1 MTEPSM
7 LVSDRP
13 VVQARPQLTAAQKA
27 LLERK
32 VLPLNS
38 LLHGACYKG
47 FLDDMTTIGRW
58 HAQKRRFVFWEHNMQ
73 QPQSKSTPHVAD
85 LGTGPRFAPLSQQEA
100 EAGPHIS
107 DFAFETTR

>member
-1 MTEPSM
+1 MTVPSM

-13 VVQARPQLTAAQKA
+13 VAQAKPQLTAAQKA

-38 LLHGACYKG
+38 LLHGACYNG
-47 FLDDMTTIGRW
+47 LLDDLTTIGRW
-58 HAQKRRFVFWEHNMQ
+58 HAEKRRFVFWEHNME
-73 QPQSKSTPHVAD
+73 QPHSKATPHVAD
-85 LGTGPRFAPLSQQEA
+85 LGTGPRFAPLSRQES
-100 EAGPHIS
+100 EGGSHIS